1 MICKLITA
9 LQKFLYNKRNYLPVI
24 EKLES
29 KMKNSCKTE
38 AREDLRSSALTQ
50 REKHLTSRE

>member
-1 MICKLITA
+1 
-9 LQKFLYNKRNYLPVI
+9 LYKKRNYLPVI

-29 KMKNSCKTE
+29 KMMNSCKTE
-38 AREDLRSSALTQ
+38 GREALRSSALTQ